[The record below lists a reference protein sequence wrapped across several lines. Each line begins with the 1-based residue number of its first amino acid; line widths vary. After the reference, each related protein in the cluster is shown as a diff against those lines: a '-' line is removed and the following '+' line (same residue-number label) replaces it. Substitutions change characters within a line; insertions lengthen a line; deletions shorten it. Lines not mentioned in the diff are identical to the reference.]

1 MEIYDPVCGS
11 NGITY
16 PNECNLEIAK
26 CSYLYLSDIY
36 VIHPGV
42 CGVGTTTTTKSK
54 IFESL
59 FYNLYLWF
67 LHPIICSNW
76 HFTCSNVLL
85 KNLCKLSSISLQFSK
100 YFLKIKQFFLKG
112 MS

>member
-26 CSYLYLSDIY
+26 CSYPYLSDIY

-42 CGVGTTTTTKSK
+42 CGVGTTTTTTKSK
-54 IFESL
+54 MFESL
-59 FYNLYLWF
+59 
-67 LHPIICSNW
+67 
-76 HFTCSNVLL
+76 
-85 KNLCKLSSISLQFSK
+85 SL
-100 YFLKIKQFFLKG
+100 
-112 MS
+112 

>member
-26 CSYLYLSDIY
+26 CSYPYLSDIY

-42 CGVGTTTTTKSK
+42 CGVGTTTTTTKSK
-54 IFESL
+54 IFDNL
-59 FYNLYLWF
+59 FYNLFLYSRVQYDLRKSRSYCFVYL
-67 LHPIICSNW
+67 LAYC
-76 HFTCSNVLL
+76 L
-85 KNLCKLSSISLQFSK
+85 
-100 YFLKIKQFFLKG
+100 Y
-112 MS
+112 

>member
-16 PNECNLEIAK
+16 PNECYFEIAK
-26 CSYLYLSDIY
+26 CSWSYLSEIF

-42 CGVGTTTTTKSK
+42 CGSQTTTTTTTKSK

-59 FYNLYLWF
+59 FYNL
-67 LHPIICSNW
+67 
-76 HFTCSNVLL
+76 
-85 KNLCKLSSISLQFSK
+85 
-100 YFLKIKQFFLKG
+100 
-112 MS
+112 